1 MEGLFHGARAILVQE
16 MHVNPVTCGSGV
28 EGHLQ
33 AIFTARAGNLYEFG
47 YPRNWDGRAF
57 ASNFYNSLCNDRV
70 YVIWRL
76 LAQV

>member
-1 MEGLFHGARAILVQE
+1 MEGLFHGAHDVCVQE
-16 MHVNPVTCGSGV
+16 MDVNSVTCGSGV

-47 YPRNWDGRAF
+47 YPRKWDGRAF